1 MHTDA
6 FPHAQGRW
14 AAGCGESLYLSDA
27 RMEEKLYQFAQ
38 FTQLCLLAGS
48 LTAYQAF
55 AITNSVSAAEG
66 PAGES
71 ATPWWRRRCAPALT

>member
-1 MHTDA
+1 MHADA

-55 AITNSVSAAEG
+55 AITNSVSAL
-66 PAGES
+66 
-71 ATPWWRRRCAPALT
+71 RALQANQQRPGGGGAALRP